1 MLKLSS
7 SQDFAVKLAHCDAVI
22 LNSYRVLGKR
32 PTNTAQANWAQQL
45 HAAMGHRA
53 DQREW

>member
-22 LNSYRVLGKR
+22 LNSYRVFGMR
-32 PTNTAQANWAQQL
+32 PTLSAQANWASSL